1 MPTDGGLAVMA
12 EEGPGSGLDAGGRVL
27 VVGAAGFIGRQ
38 VTRALAAR
46 GRPLAVH
53 ARRGEQ
59 LEPLFP
65 IARRHALDL
74 ARAADPAS
82 WSPLLA
88 GVEAV
93 VVAAGI
99 MGERR
104 GDTYAAVH
112 EAAARALFTACAAAG
127 VRRVV
132 LISASGVGAAPH
144 PYWASKAS
152 AEEHLAELG
161 GKGRLVGWAVIRPS
175 VVVGRG
181 GASDA
186 LFRALAALPVAIR
199 LVGDHGRLRPIHV
212 EDLAAA
218 VAELTARPGA
228 LTGVFD
234 AAGPEALTLEAIVAR
249 YRVSLGL
256 APARV
261 LPVPAGLLAM
271 LAAIAAA
278 LAAPPPMHPEPV
290 RLLALAPATDPEP
303 LAATSGIAPRPL
315 AAALAQDAARGD
327 LPEARM
333 GLLDLLARVSLAAL
347 WLGSGLLSLSPFA
360 RPSGRALL
368 AEVGITGSGASWLLW
383 LAAGADIAVGL
394 ALLRN
399 WRPLLIGGIQLALIG
414 AFTLILTSSAPGWWL
429 HPFGPLLKN
438 LPIAALVLVVMA
450 REGR

>member
-1 MPTDGGLAVMA
+1 MA
-12 EEGPGSGLDAGGRVL
+12 EEGWAFVRGTGGRVL

-38 VTRALAAR
+38 VTRVLAAR
-46 GRPLAVH
+46 GRSLAVH

-59 LEPLFP
+59 LRPLFP
-65 IARRHALDL
+65 AARHHALDL
-74 ARAADPAS
+74 ACAADPAS
-82 WSPLLA
+82 WSPLLK
-88 GVEAV
+88 GIEAV

-99 MGERR
+99 MGEQR

-112 EAAARALFTACAAAG
+112 EAAAKGLLTACAAAS

-132 LISASGVGAAPH
+132 LISASGAGSAPH

-152 AEEHLAELG
+152 AEEHLVELG
-161 GKGRLVGWAVIRPS
+161 GKGRIPSWAVIRPS

-186 LFRALAALPVAIR
+186 LFRTLAALPVAIR

-218 VAELTARPGA
+218 VAELTLRPGA

-256 APARV
+256 ALAPV
-261 LPVPAGLLAM
+261 LPVGAGLLAM

-278 LAAPPPMHPEPV
+278 LGAPPPMHPEPV
-290 RLLALAPATDPEP
+290 RLLALAPATDP
-303 LAATSGIAPRPL
+303 APL
-315 AAALAQDAARGD
+315 AAATGVIPRPLTAALAEEAAARGD

-333 GLLDLLARVSLAAL
+333 GLLGLLARVSLAAL

-368 AEVGITGSGASWLLW
+368 AEIGVTGSGASWLLW
-383 LAAGADIAVGL
+383 LAAGADVAVGL

-399 WRPLLIGGIQLALIG
+399 WRPLLVGGIQLALIG

-438 LPIAALVLVVMA
+438 LPIAALILVVMA